1 MSSAPIWLTPAG
13 DLGIIPELEYYELPF
28 DAYDTS
34 GAQLRFTLIS
44 GNLPEG
50 LALYD
55 DGRVLGI
62 PVVGQVRGVPAAV
75 NRVTTSTFTVRI
87 KNGYNRVADRTF
99 NLTVA
104 GITPPVIVP
113 VSSQLGEFVDGDYV
127 DIQLEAIEAN
137 PLLTATFSL
146 VSGDLPPGL
155 TLDTTGRIKGY
166 IRPVTVSEGAFD
178 PGFDASPF
186 DVFGFDSIAKT
197 ESKNFQFT
205 IQAFDGVSYDTET
218 YTIYVYARSTLTAD
232 TTGLTAD
239 NDTSTLDATT
249 SNLFSPVI
257 LTDEG
262 SLGTIR
268 QNQNIAIEIE
278 AADFNE
284 DPITYQ
290 ISSGSLPTGLS
301 LHPTSGYI
309 LGLVPYGSLGSV
321 TYTFSVQVYKT
332 SDPVY
337 ISQAKTFTI
346 KLQGQID
353 DTVVWLT
360 DENLGSIYTGEI
372 SELYI
377 SASTTSGRNLRYS
390 LSSIGALP
398 PGLTLLDDG
407 TIAGRP
413 SFNLFGLDDGQTIFD
428 GAVMSIDRNYSF
440 TVRVFDNDNFVSA
453 EKTFTL
459 KIVSRDQ
466 NPYENL
472 YLQLLPKL
480 SQKEIYYNVLNNT
493 DIIPANYLYRPQ
505 DPWFGKNQ
513 LRRILFQTG
522 LNPET
527 AADYINAMQYNH
539 YWKTLIFGQVKTA
552 RALDNN
558 FNTVYEVVYFD
569 IIDQQVNEQGL
580 GPNLSTTLSN
590 NSVGV
595 STIYVNSFP
604 NMAERIAEN
613 IGYENRSIL
622 PKWMSSRQID
632 GTVPG
637 FKRALVLAYT
647 LPGKS
652 AEVAYRVSQAASDFK
667 LIDFTIDR
675 YEWDNILSDN
685 FVKSPATGTG
695 TISGNIDSNLI
706 IGNSTVFSTELIPNT
721 TVYVSNVAV
730 GNVLTISN
738 ATTLTLTTNSASNL
752 SANSFSYS
760 TNAFILNNFVY
771 ATGNISANTSSNI
784 ITGITTNITGNGL
797 ISGTIN
803 SKTITGINTLFAS
816 QLAVGKNLY
825 VSGNSIGIVTQIT
838 SNTQLTVDTVLGSTI
853 SNVSYTANGSTTL
866 FAREINV
873 NDTIV
878 VNTNVILGTVKTI
891 NSNTNL
897 VLYSNS
903 LSTVSN
909 VAFQHTDRDTYTV
922 PMQGDKYLKFP
933 QIGVLA

>member
-1 MSSAPIWLTPAG
+1 MSVPIWLTPAG

-44 GNLPEG
+44 GSLPDG
-50 LALYD
+50 LELYD

-75 NRVTTSTFTVRI
+75 NKVTTSTFTVRI
-87 KNGYNRVADRTF
+87 KNGFNRVADRTF
-99 NLTVA
+99 SLTVA
-104 GITPPVIVP
+104 GITPPILVP
-113 VSSQLGEFVDGDYV
+113 SSSQLGEFVDGDYV

-137 PLLTATFSL
+137 PLLTVNFSL
-146 VSGDLPPGL
+146 VSGELPRGL
-155 TLDTTGRIKGY
+155 TLDSTGRIRGY
-166 IRPVTVSEGAFD
+166 IRAVTVDDGAFD

-186 DVFGFDSIAKT
+186 DAFGFDSIAET

-205 IQAFDGVSYDTET
+205 IQAFDGVGYDTET

-239 NDTSTLDATT
+239 NDSTTVDSTT
-249 SNLFSPVI
+249 SNLFTPVI

-268 QNQNIAIEIE
+268 QNQNIAIKIDG
-278 AADFNE
+278 ADFNE

-290 ISSGSLPTGLS
+290 ISSGSLPTGLTLDPS
-301 LHPTSGYI
+301 SGYI
-309 LGLVPYGSLGSV
+309 TGLVPYGSLGSV
-321 TYTFSVQVYKT
+321 TYTFSVRVFKT
-332 SDPVY
+332 SAPIY
-337 ISQAKTFTI
+337 ISAAKTFTI

-360 DENLGSIYTGEI
+360 DANLGTIYTGEI

-377 SASTTSGRNLRYS
+377 SATTGSGRTLRYN
-390 LSSIGALP
+390 LDTIGALP
-398 PGLTLLDDG
+398 PGLTLLGDG
-407 TIAGRP
+407 SISGRP

-428 GAVMSIDRNYSF
+428 GASTTVDRSYTF
-440 TVRVFDNDNFVSA
+440 TVSVFDNDNFVSA
-453 EKTFTL
+453 EKTFT
-459 KIVSRDQ
+459 ITVVSRDQ

-472 YLQLLPKL
+472 YLQLLPKKT
-480 SQKEIYYNVLNNT
+480 QKQLYYDILNNT
-493 DIIPANYLYRPQ
+493 DIIPSDFLYRPQ

-522 LNPET
+522 LDPET
-527 AADYINAMQYNH
+527 AVDYINAMQYNH
-539 YWKTLIFGQVKTA
+539 YWKTLLFGQVKTA
-552 RALDNN
+552 RALDSN
-558 FNTVYEVVYFD
+558 FNTIYEVVYID
-569 IIDQQVNEQGL
+569 IIDQQVNDQGL
-580 GPNLSTTLSN
+580 GPNLSSTLSN
-590 NSVGV
+590 NSIGV
-595 STIYVNSFP
+595 SSIYVNSFP
-604 NMAERIAEN
+604 NMATRIGDN

-622 PKWMSSRQID
+622 PKWMSSRQAD
-632 GTVPG
+632 GSVLG
-637 FKRALVLAYT
+637 FKRALVMAYT

-652 AEVAYRVSQAASDFK
+652 AEIAYRVGQIASDFN
-667 LIDFTIDR
+667 LIDFTVDR
-675 YEWDNILSDN
+675 YEWDTVLSEN
-685 FVKSPATGTG
+685 FLKSPVAGSG
-695 TISGNIDSNLI
+695 TITGNINSNI
-706 IGNSTVFSTELIPNT
+706 IVGNSTSFTTELIPNNT
-721 TVYVSNVAV
+721 IYVSNVAV
-730 GNVLTISN
+730 GNVLTVSN
-738 ATTLTLTTNSASNL
+738 ATTLTLTANSISNL
-752 SANSFSYS
+752 SANSYSHS
-760 TNAFILNNFVY
+760 TNAFILNNFIY
-771 ATGNISANTSSNI
+771 ATGNISASTNSNI
-784 ITGITTNITGNGL
+784 ITGITTNITGNGI

-803 SKTITGINTLFAS
+803 SKNITGINTLFAA
-816 QLAVGKNLY
+816 QLTIGKNLY
-825 VSGNSIGIVTQIT
+825 VAGNSIGIIT
-838 SNTQLTVDTVLGSTI
+838 SISSNTQLTVDTVLGSTI
-853 SNVSYTANGSTTL
+853 SNVSYTADGSTTI
-866 FAREINV
+866 FSREINV

-909 VAFQHTDRDTYTV
+909 VAFLHTDRDTYTV

>member
-13 DLGIIPELEYYELPF
+13 DLGIIPELDYYELPF

-34 GAQLRFTLIS
+34 GVQLRFSLIS
-44 GNLPEG
+44 GSLPSG

-62 PVVGQVRGVPAAV
+62 PVVGQVRGVPSAV

-87 KNGYNRVADRTF
+87 KNGFNRVADRTF
-99 NLTVA
+99 SLTVA
-104 GITPPVIVP
+104 GIIPPVIVP
-113 VSSQLGEFVDGDYV
+113 ASSELGEYVDGDYV
-127 DIQLEAIEAN
+127 DLQLEAIEAN
-137 PLLTATFSL
+137 PLLTATFEL
-146 VSGDLPPGL
+146 TGGELPPGL
-155 TLDTTGRIKGY
+155 SLDSTGRIRGY
-166 IRPVTVSEGAFD
+166 IRPVTVTAGAFD

-186 DVFGFDSIAKT
+186 DVYGFDSIAET

-205 IQAFDGVSYDTET
+205 VQAYDGVNYDTET
-218 YTIYVYARSTLTAD
+218 YTIFVYARATLTAD
-232 TTGLTAD
+232 TTELTAD
-239 NDTSTLDATT
+239 DVGPPIFADTDSI
-249 SNLFSPVI
+249 FSPVI

-268 QNQNIAIEIE
+268 QNQRIAIKIDAE
-278 AADFNE
+278 DFNE

-290 ISSGSLPTGLS
+290 ITSGSLPTGLS

-309 LGLVPYGSLGSV
+309 TGLVPYGSLGSV
-321 TYTFSVQVYKT
+321 TYNFDVRVYKT
-332 SDPVY
+332 SNPIY
-337 ISQAKTFTI
+337 ISEVKTFSL

-353 DTVVWLT
+353 DTVVWIT
-360 DENLGSIYTGEI
+360 DANLGSIYTGEI

-377 SASTTSGRNLRYS
+377 SASTGSGRNLRYS
-390 LSSIGALP
+390 LSSLGALP
-398 PGLTLLDDG
+398 PGLSLLDDG

-413 SFNLFGLDDGQTIFD
+413 SFNLFGLDDGQTQFD
-428 GAVMSIDRNYSF
+428 SGLTLIDRDYTF

-453 EKTFTL
+453 EKTFTITI
-459 KIVSRDQ
+459 KTRDQ

-472 YLQLLPKL
+472 YLQILPKTA
-480 SQKEIYYNVLNNT
+480 QKQIYYNIINNT

-522 LNPET
+522 LNPKS

-539 YWKTLIFGQVKTA
+539 YWKTLLFGQVKTA
-552 RALDNN
+552 RALDDN

-604 NMAERIAEN
+604 NMAQRIADN

-622 PKWMSSRQID
+622 PKWMSSRQED
-632 GTVPG
+632 GTVLG
-637 FKRALVLAYT
+637 FTRALVIAYT

-652 AEVAYRVSQAASDFK
+652 AEVAYRVGQASDNVK
-667 LIDFTIDR
+667 LIDFTVDR

-685 FVKSPATGTG
+685 FVKNPATGTG
-695 TISGNIDSNLI
+695 TISGNINSNLI

-760 TNAFILNNFVY
+760 TNTFILNNFVY

-784 ITGITTNITGNGL
+784 ITGITTNVTGNGV

-803 SKTITGINTLFAS
+803 SKNITGINTLFAT
-816 QLAVGKNLY
+816 QLAIGKNLY
-825 VSGNSIGIVTQIT
+825 VSGNSIGVITQIT
-838 SNTQLTVDTVLGSTI
+838 SNTQLTIDTVLGSTI